1 MTSHL
6 LALNAG
12 SSSLKFALYDA
23 DTLDCL
29 CRGGADAGEGVFE
42 AAGFAAHPAHRCA
55 VTGSGFQA
63 GALDRLVEWLD
74 FTGVASTL
82 QAAGHRV
89 VHGGTRF
96 VEPVLVDAGSLA
108 EMDRL
113 RHLAPLHLPANLDAI
128 HLLAAHLP
136 ALPQVACF
144 DTMFH
149 AGQSRLVRSYG
160 LPREV
165 SARGYIRYGFHGL
178 SYEFVSSR
186 LGDLFG
192 AEAAAGRIIVAHLGN
207 GASLC
212 AVRDGRSVATTLGY
226 STLDGLVMGT
236 RCGPLDPGLVLQL
249 VRDAGGEVD
258 RVEAMLY
265 KESGLAGVSGIG
277 NDMRQLLGSAE
288 PDARFAVDLFVH
300 RIVRQCGSLAAAL
313 GGLDALVFTGGI
325 GYRSAEIRRR
335 VCGELEWLGVKPDQA
350 ANETSATRFDGPSSR
365 VALACLETDE
375 EAVIATHTRR
385 LANR

>member
-23 DTLDCL
+23 TSLECL

-42 AAGFAAHPAHRCA
+42 ATGFAAHPAHRCV
-55 VTGSGFQA
+55 VTGGFQA

-74 FTGVASTL
+74 VSGVASSL
-82 QAAGHRV
+82 RAGGHRV

-96 VEPVLVDAGSLA
+96 LEPVMVDAGTLA

-128 HLLAAHLP
+128 HLLAARLP

-178 SYEFVSSR
+178 SYEFVASR
-186 LGDLFG
+186 LVDVFG
-192 AEAAAGRIIVAHLGN
+192 ADTGAGRVIVAHLGN

-212 AVRDGRSVATTLGY
+212 AIRHGRSVATTLGY

-249 VRDAGGEVD
+249 VRDAGGDVD
-258 RVEAMLY
+258 QVETMLY

-277 NDMRQLLGSAE
+277 NDMRRLLAATE
-288 PDARFAVDLFVH
+288 EDARFAIDLFVH

-325 GYRSAEIRRR
+325 GYRSAEIRQR
-335 VCGELEWLGVKPDQA
+335 VCGELEWLGVEPDQA
-350 ANETSATRFDGPSSR
+350 ANEASATRFESPSSR

-375 EAVIATHTRR
+375 EMVIAAHTRR
-385 LANR
+385 LTER